1 MICTTYVLS
10 KNSKFSLLKENIFER
25 IIKPTAY
32 TMAT

>member
-1 MICTTYVLS
+1 MSFLKIEE
-10 KNSKFSLLKENIFER
+10 FSLLKENIFER